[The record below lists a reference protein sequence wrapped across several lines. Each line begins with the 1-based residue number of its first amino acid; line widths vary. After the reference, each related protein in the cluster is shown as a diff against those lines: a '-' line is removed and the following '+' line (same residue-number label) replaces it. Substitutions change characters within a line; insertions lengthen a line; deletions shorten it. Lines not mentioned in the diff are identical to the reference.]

1 MKPSFKQSISD
12 MRLFDNAGVY
22 INGKRL
28 FYSYF
33 NQVPCVISISDIQDN
48 KVKEFIETN
57 QKEKIAFYH
66 QKRKLNTNNRPLT
79 HENIIF
85 CMVDNIFID
94 VEDDA
99 VTILYDVNNEIAA
112 ENWANE
118 LRIFIKKRS
127 KKLTREI
134 GLVAQS
140 RNGLCTY
147 NIEFKK
153 PKVDL
158 CKHYNDDIIEMHKT
172 VLNTIRK
179 KNKSGV
185 ILFHGSPGTGKSTY
199 IKHLIY
205 QQKKQVVFLP
215 PSLAANLDSPSFTD
229 LLLRYQNAVF
239 VIEDAE
245 QLITSR
251 DINNNSQISIL
262 LNLTDGLLGE
272 SLGIQIIATFNTHIS
287 NIDKALL
294 RKGRLIAAYE
304 FKPLCMEKAKQLAH
318 EIGNTVEIKQA
329 MPLADIF
336 NTEQTE
342 FSEVSNKRNSIGFAS
357 GVN

>member
-1 MKPSFKQSISD
+1 MKPSFKQTISD
-12 MRLFDNAGVY
+12 MCLFDNAGIY

-48 KVKEFIETN
+48 KVKEFIETSH
-57 QKEKIAFYH
+57 KDKIAFYH
-66 QKRKLNTNNRPLT
+66 QKRKLNTNNRPLKY
-79 HENIIF
+79 ENIIF
-85 CMVDNIFID
+85 CMTDNVFID
-94 VEDDA
+94 VENDA
-99 VTILYDVNNEIAA
+99 VTILYDITKEAAA
-112 ENWANE
+112 ENWTNE
-118 LRIFIKKRS
+118 LRTFIKKRS
-127 KKLTREI
+127 KKIIREI

-153 PKVDL
+153 PKLDL
-158 CKHYNDDIIEMHKT
+158 CKHYNDDIIDMHKT
-172 VLNTIRK
+172 VLNNIRK

-185 ILFHGSPGTGKSTY
+185 ILFHGAPGTGKSTY

-205 QQKKQVVFLP
+205 QQRKQVVFLP

-229 LLLRYQNAVF
+229 LLLRYQNAIF

-251 DINNNSQISIL
+251 DINSNSQISML

-294 RKGRLIAAYE
+294 RKGRLIASYE
-304 FKPLCMEKAKQLAH
+304 FKALAINKAKLLA
-318 EIGNTVEIKQA
+318 EELGNTTEIRQA
-329 MPLADIF
+329 MTLADIY
-336 NTEQTE
+336 NTEQTA
-342 FSEVSNKRNSIGFAS
+342 FSETTYKRNTIGFA
-357 GVN
+357 NFN